1 MDFPVLRPQ
10 DGGLPKEK
18 LFFNPLWVDEPPS
31 GYYLSYEEG
40 QWVVRN
46 QELARNFV
54 IRLEFDKEVSKIIK
68 QKISVRKDLLSK
80 AVGLKKQ
87 DKYIVVDGTMGLAK
101 DALHL
106 VAQGA
111 HIRGF
116 EKNPIVATLLVSA
129 LNNSQLEKKS
139 LSVDHQDIFE
149 VLDDWEKEYDCLYLD
164 PMFEQINQKAAPKKN
179 MAFLRGLEL
188 QPEGFEKIIEKAY
201 DRNVPRIVVKRPV
214 KAGHLYEKPNSIVEG
229 KIVRYDIYIR

>member
-10 DGGLPKEK
+10 EGELPTNNLHFK
-18 LFFNPLWVDEPPS
+18 PQWVDEPPQN
-31 GYYLSYEEG
+31 YYLSFEQG

-46 QELARNFV
+46 EEIGRHFV
-54 IRLEFDKEVSKIIK
+54 IRLDFDGEIQKIKK

-87 DKYIVVDGTMGLAK
+87 ESYKVVDGTLGLAK

-111 HIRGF
+111 KVVGF
-116 EKNPIVATLLVSA
+116 EKNPLVATLLMSA
-129 LNNSQLEKKS
+129 LENSQVRS
-139 LSVDHQDIFE
+139 DQFSIGFQDIE
-149 VLDDWEKEYDCLYLD
+149 SVLDNWSKEFDCLYLD
-164 PMFEQINQKAAPKKN
+164 PMFEQINEKSAPKKN

-201 DRNVPRIVVKRPV
+201 NLKVPRIVVKRPLR
-214 KAGHLYEKPNSIVEG
+214 AGHLYEKPNSIVEG

>member
-10 DGGLPKEK
+10 EGDLPKEK
-18 LFFNPLWVDEPPS
+18 LFFNPIWVGEPPL
-31 GYYLSYEEG
+31 GYYLSHEEG

-54 IRLEFDKEVSKIIK
+54 IRLEFDKEVLKIKK
-68 QKISVRKDLLSK
+68 QKISVKKDLLSK

-87 DKYIVVDGTMGLAK
+87 DNYTVVDGTLGLAK

-111 HIRGF
+111 QIVGF
-116 EKNPIVATLLVSA
+116 EKNPLVATLLVSA
-129 LNNSQLEKKS
+129 LSNSQLENKS
-139 LSVDHQDIFE
+139 LAIDHQDINE
-149 VLDDWEKEYDCLYLD
+149 VLDSWKEEYDCLYLD
-164 PMFEQINQKAAPKKN
+164 PMFEQINQKSAPKKN

-201 DRNVPRIVVKRPV
+201 DRNVPRIVVKRPL